1 MKTAESPRLDAPPIS
16 QERRRPSSPRSYHQG
31 HLQTKR
37 LRISE
42 ARHGYLALAISRTY
56 GSEGKGRIFPQ
67 FHVSG
72 RFRAAGRREPAP
84 RGARLPARP
93 PWSRPPAP
101 PGHSRADAPRGAGR
115 MRGRRL
121 AAGWGGR
128 GAALRP
134 IRARGAPASVCV
146 GVCCGVLRCPRTA
159 AAVGARPGARP
170 PSRVMEMKAVCVLKG
185 QGPVEGTIHFVQ
197 KGSGPVVV
205 SGTITGLTEGEHGFH
220 VHQFGDNTQGC
231 TSAGPHF
238 NPLSKKHGGP
248 KDQERHVGDL
258 GNVTAGKD
266 GVAIVSI
273 EDSLIAL
280 SGDYSIIGRTMVVHE
295 KRDDLGKGDNEESTQ
310 TGNAGS
316 RLACGV
322 IGIAK

>member
-1 MKTAESPRLDAPPIS
+1 
-16 QERRRPSSPRSYHQG
+16 
-31 HLQTKR
+31 
-37 LRISE
+37 
-42 ARHGYLALAISRTY
+42 
-56 GSEGKGRIFPQ
+56 
-67 FHVSG
+67 
-72 RFRAAGRREPAP
+72 
-84 RGARLPARP
+84 
-93 PWSRPPAP
+93 
-101 PGHSRADAPRGAGR
+101 
-115 MRGRRL
+115 
-121 AAGWGGR
+121 
-128 GAALRP
+128 
-134 IRARGAPASVCV
+134 
-146 GVCCGVLRCPRTA
+146 
-159 AAVGARPGARP
+159 
-170 PSRVMEMKAVCVLKG
+170 MEMKAVCVLKG

-197 KGSGPVVV
+197 KDPCTDAGKTLPFVLLGNGPVVV

-266 GVAIVSI
+266 GVANVSM

-280 SGDYSIIGRTMVVHE
+280 SGDHSIIGRTMVVHE
-295 KRDDLGKGDNEESTQ
+295 KRDDLGKGGNEESTQ